1 MSIPEDAPRQPTEG
15 WTDWQPGSPE
25 ARYVEASKAVFEA
38 SDKAQAI
45 AERDAALA
53 ELKSARQA
61 IAALHKLLGQVL
73 AITDD
78 IPPKGGTPVDV
89 KPRGQTAPP
98 PPWGDDTRGMGE

>member
-1 MSIPEDAPRQPTEG
+1 MSIPEDAGDT
-15 WTDWQPGSPE
+15 
-25 ARYVEASKAVFEA
+25 
-38 SDKAQAI
+38 AQAI

-78 IPPKGGTPVDV
+78 IPPKGGTPVPV
-89 KPRGQTAPP
+89 APRPGQAPP